1 MQNVL
6 RIAVV
11 CFGVTTSTL
20 AGAGS
25 LGRLSHEGHIGPIG
39 ATDKHVQG
47 IITAVDGTQVAI
59 SPMVGKAGKTAMG
72 RVDSARTKLF
82 VNGKPARVADVK
94 ITYAAKGELGLDDVW
109 LTLNVDAR

>member
-1 MQNVL
+1 MQSVL
-6 RIAVV
+6 RIAILS
-11 CFGVTTSTL
+11 FGVTTSTL

-25 LGRLSHEGHIGPIG
+25 FGRHDGKVG

-47 IITAVDGTQVAI
+47 IITAVDGAQVAI

-82 VNGKPARVADVK
+82 VNGKAARVAEVK